1 MSIKK
6 IVFLSTVL
14 FLNIFVGQVV
24 AAEKAPTF
32 LITRNSLSPA
42 TINLPAL
49 SQITVYFNV
58 KNESPQR
65 FPAID
70 VIASSLPPGV
80 SVTTNGNTSCVVKTQ
95 PLAAGA
101 TCVLGLSV
109 VGIKQGDS
117 FVIAPQV
124 CDSTGTYCS
133 VPDLN
138 NRITV
143 NVTAGG
149 GGGSVVISTPTR
161 AALLVAEAPLTTAG
175 QTQITVSNLS
185 TDPATNVTLNTS
197 ILPADYQSAITVDN
211 SDCVTIPGSGS
222 CTIIIETAAG
232 STAAAASAATIISGS
247 NSNFTEITLWMGGLT
262 VEKNEQQAFQFP
274 SLIYNQTAGYQG
286 AGGNIIFDNL
296 TFSTD
301 VSTFVEWCTTGVCT
315 DPCTASGA
323 VGNNCTVWTEALL
336 PTNQDFTSQTF
347 DSDMTLSET
356 GVAYEYLSPSEYT
369 LGLYAGTFENGVQFW
384 NGTTWDTLI
393 AGGGNLFTNVMLW
406 NNNLYVGG
414 PFTNLQSV
422 SGATGIALYN
432 NVEILPLSTGLGIT
446 GGSAGLKGAIAIVPS
461 GSDLLVGGA
470 FDSAGGTPVNNIA
483 SWDGTTWSALGGGI
497 GVGNDAT
504 VFSIAVVGGTDI
516 YATGVFSQVN
526 DAADDAN
533 NIAFFDG
540 ATWAP
545 LVDTVFPIS
554 GGGISGPGRSVFEC
568 ASGFICVGGSFDKVA
583 TGSAPSGF
591 DANNAGAWNIGS
603 QIWTS
608 LGANGGG
615 VGVGGAPGI
624 LSTNLLLFNTNLYS
638 TGAFTTV
645 NDNTTPANNI
655 AFFNVGTN
663 LWSAT
668 DVNGLNGASNYEVV
682 WNGKLYVAGCFT
694 TAGGS
699 PAAGAAYWTGASWVS
714 IATGFD
720 STACVGPLTAA
731 VGGMTAAS
739 TLVFQ

>member
-1 MSIKK
+1 M
-6 IVFLSTVL
+6 
-14 FLNIFVGQVV
+14 GQAL

-32 LITRNSLSPA
+32 LITRNSITPA
-42 TINLPAL
+42 TIDLPAL
-49 SQITVYFNV
+49 NEITVYFNV

-70 VIASSLPPGV
+70 VIASSLPAGV

-138 NRITV
+138 NRVTI

-149 GGGSVVISTPTR
+149 GGGGGTVIISAPAR
-161 AALLVAEAPLTTAG
+161 AALLVASSPLTTMG
-175 QTQITVSNLS
+175 ETQITVNNLS
-185 TDPATNVTLNTS
+185 LDAATDVTILTS
-197 ILPADYQSAITVDN
+197 VLPTDYQNAIDSVST
-211 SDCVTIPGSGS
+211 CATIPASGS
-222 CTIIIETAAG
+222 CVITIVTKTGVTASQPSATTLIVG
-232 STAAAASAATIISGS
+232 DNTINTPIDLWLGALTVSPNDQQLFQFPALVVNQTPAYQTAISGS
-247 NSNFTEITLWMGGLT
+247 IEFNS
-262 VEKNEQQAFQFP
+262 
-274 SLIYNQTAGYQG
+274 
-286 AGGNIIFDNL
+286 L

-301 VSTFVEWCTTGVCT
+301 VDTFFEWCTTGVCT
-315 DPCTASGA
+315 DPCTLNNA
-323 VGNNCTVWTEALL
+323 VGNSCTAWTQANL
-336 PTNQDFTSQTF
+336 PVAQDFTGLTF
-347 DSDMTLSET
+347 NTIMALSET
-356 GVAYEYLSPSEYT
+356 GVAYAYEPTTDYT
-369 LGLYAGTFENGVQFW
+369 LGLYAGTFENGIQFW

-393 AGGGNLFTNVMLW
+393 AGGGNLFTNVVLW
-406 NNNLYVGG
+406 NNNLYIGG
-414 PFTNLQSV
+414 PFSNLDSV

-432 NVEILPLSTGLGIT
+432 NLDIFPLSTGLGIT
-446 GGSAGLKGAIAIVPS
+446 GGSAGLKGAIAMVPA

-497 GVGNDAT
+497 GVGNNAT
-504 VFSIAVVGGTDI
+504 VFSIAVAGGTDI
-516 YATGVFSQVN
+516 YATGVFSEVN
-526 DAADDAN
+526 NAADDAN

-540 ATWAP
+540 TTWAP
-545 LVDTVFPIS
+545 LIDTVTPDT
-554 GGGISGPGRSVFEC
+554 GGGISGPGRSVLEC
-568 ASGFICVGGSFDKVA
+568 ASGFICVGGSFSKVA
-583 TGSAPSGF
+583 TGNSASGF
-591 DANNAGAWNIGS
+591 PANNVGAWNIGS

-615 VGVGGAPGI
+615 VGVGGSPGI
-624 LSTNLLLFNTNLYS
+624 LSSDLILFNTNLYS
-638 TGAFTTV
+638 TGAFTTA
-645 NDNTTPANNI
+645 NNNTTSANNI
-655 AFFNVGTN
+655 AFFNLGTN

-668 DVNGLNGASNYEVV
+668 DVNGLNGASNFEVV

-720 STACVGPLTAA
+720 SSACGGPVGAA
-731 VGGMTAAS
+731 VGGMSVAS
-739 TLVFQ
+739 TAVFQ